1 MTKKASKPISPSDEL
16 SQGQMVIIIA
26 RWILVLSGLFLI
38 LWDPGAISTL
48 RFKIMFLLM
57 LAASNFYLCTQVLRR
72 RPTLEAVVYG
82 ASLADLAVITAIILS
97 EGGFESN
104 TYTFY
109 FPALLALS
117 VAFPTFMLVL
127 FAGGAVAAYAGL
139 SLLTLPDL
147 GDGNLQTLL
156 IRLLMLVAIT
166 AVGHQ
171 FRRIERRRQEAL
183 PSNELDTASQ
193 PASQAASS

>member
-1 MTKKASKPISPSDEL
+1 MTKKAPKPNSPPSEL

-26 RWILVLSGLFLI
+26 RWILVVSGLFLI
-38 LWDPGAISTL
+38 LWEPGPISAL

-117 VAFPTFMLVL
+117 VAFPTFMLML
-127 FAGGAVAAYAGL
+127 FAGGTIVAYAGL
-139 SLLTLPDL
+139 GLLTLPDL

-156 IRLLMLVAIT
+156 IRLLMLVAI
-166 AVGHQ
+166 AVVGQQ
-171 FRRIERRRQEAL
+171 FRRIERRRQGEGEAP
-183 PSNELDTASQ
+183 PSNELEAAAQ
-193 PASQAASS
+193 PASSS